1 MGQNFR
7 WFWISFR
14 TFETGARSSSSVG
27 LADVALD
34 TSRMDRLDTS
44 RMDRLAQTLRVHEL
58 AEEQE
63 RKVGASES

>member
-1 MGQNFR
+1 MGQNFL

-34 TSRMDRLDTS
+34 TSRMDRL
-44 RMDRLAQTLRVHEL
+44 AQTLRVHEL